1 MFKDVYHIGLQTDD
15 ADAAIAFAEKAF
27 GGRVTNESRN
37 PDGSRLVFMRWGNTD
52 VEIIQPGDKSV
63 LAGKTGF
70 ILHHIGYTVDKIDD
84 SLAELEGKGMKRL
97 WPEARTNVEGA
108 RVQYM
113 DPASM
118 NGLNMHL
125 TERPKS

>member
-15 ADAAIAFAEKAF
+15 ADAAIAFCQAAF
-27 GGRVTNESRN
+27 GGELKQQTTN
-37 PDGSRLVFMRWGNTD
+37 PDGSRLVFMRLGNTE
-52 VEIIQPGDKSV
+52 VEIIQPGDKAV
-63 LAGKTGF
+63 LGGKTGF
-70 ILHHIGYTVDKIDD
+70 ILHHIGYTVDSVDK
-84 SLAELEGKGMKRL
+84 SLAELESKGYKRQ
-97 WPEARTNVEGA
+97 WPEPRLNVEGA
-108 RVQYM
+108 RLIYM

>member
-27 GGRVTNESRN
+27 GGKVTNQAKN

-52 VEIIQPGDKSV
+52 VEIIQPGDTSV
-63 LAGKTGF
+63 LGGKTGL
-70 ILHHIGYTVDKIDD
+70 ILHHIGYTVDNVDK
-84 SLAELEGKGMKRL
+84 SLAELESKGMKRQ
-97 WPEARTNVEGA
+97 WPEPRLNVEGA
-108 RVQYM
+108 RLIYM

>member
-15 ADAAIAFAEKAF
+15 ADAAIAFAERAF
-27 GGRVTNESRN
+27 GGKVTNQTTN

-52 VEIIQPGDKSV
+52 VEIIQPGDKST
-63 LAGKTGF
+63 LGGKTGF
-70 ILHHIGYTVDKIDD
+70 ILHHIGYTVDKIEPA
-84 SLAELEGKGMKRL
+84 LAELEGKGMKRL

-113 DPASM
+113 DPATM

>member
-1 MFKDVYHIGLQTDD
+1 MFTDIYHIGLQTDD

-27 GGRVTNESRN
+27 GGTVTNESRS

-52 VEIIQPGDKSV
+52 VEIIQPGDASV
-63 LAGKTGF
+63 LGGKTGF
-70 ILHHIGYTVDKIDD
+70 ILHHIGYTVDRIEE
-84 SLAELEGKGMKRL
+84 SLTELEAKGMRRL

-118 NGLNMHL
+118 NGLSMHL
-125 TERPKS
+125 TERPKR